1 MLTDSGVN
9 AMSDQQLASMMIAD
23 DAYAGSATYYKLEDK
38 VTSLFGLPFFLPAH
52 QGRACEHI
60 IAKTLVKPG
69 MRVPMNYHFTTT
81 KSHIVLQGGEVDELV
96 IDEGLKL
103 QSTHPFKGNM
113 DLEKLRKYFSQYP
126 KEKCLFKNGA
136 GTNLIGG
143 QPFRWPTSGSN
154 PCAKTQSLCSMQAV
168 TGQFVFHQKREEA
181 ETRNHQRINERNLP
195 FLILFTSRLANS
207 GLPKAEDLP

>member
-1 MLTDSGVN
+1 MTKIEMKFLPQQPLEMHKVRIVQKLHLLPLEKRLEAIQKAGNNTFLLRNQDVFLDMLTDSGVN

-23 DAYAGSATYYKLEDK
+23 DAYAGSATYYKLEEK

-113 DLEKLRKYFSQYP
+113 DIEKLKKYFAQY
-126 KEKCLFKNGA
+126 
-136 GTNLIGG
+136 
-143 QPFRWPTSGSN
+143 
-154 PCAKTQSLCSMQAV
+154 
-168 TGQFVFHQKREEA
+168 
-181 ETRNHQRINERNLP
+181 
-195 FLILFTSRLANS
+195 
-207 GLPKAEDLP
+207 